1 MIDYYLKKITHYLM
15 KWHFD
20 SLIQIS
26 ALEKIFTA
34 YSKRVSVKVSE

>member
-1 MIDYYLKKITHYLM
+1 MIDYYLAKITHYLM

-20 SLIQIS
+20 SLIHLS

-34 YSKRVSVKVSE
+34 YSKRVFVEVSE